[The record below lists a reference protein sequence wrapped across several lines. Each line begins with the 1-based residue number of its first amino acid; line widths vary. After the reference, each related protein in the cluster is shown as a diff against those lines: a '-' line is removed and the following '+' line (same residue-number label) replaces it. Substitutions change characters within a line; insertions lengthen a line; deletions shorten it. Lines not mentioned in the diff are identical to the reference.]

1 MKVFE
6 EQFNDQT
13 QRYMTKIVLATKIA
27 ESSVT
32 INGVTVV
39 IDTGLA
45 KEASYDPVRKITTI
59 DTELISKA
67 QAVQRRGR
75 AGRTSEGICY
85 RAYSED
91 EYNSMEAGK
100 LPEIKKTNSDMI
112 LLKILGLGANIEEFE
127 LIDKLDPVVVS

>member
-1 MKVFE
+1 MKEVEESDYCILPLHGMIEPQEQMKVFE

-13 QRYMTKIVLATKIA
+13 ERYMTKIVLSTKIA

-67 QAVQRRGR
+67 
-75 AGRTSEGICY
+75 
-85 RAYSED
+85 
-91 EYNSMEAGK
+91 
-100 LPEIKKTNSDMI
+100 
-112 LLKILGLGANIEEFE
+112 
-127 LIDKLDPVVVS
+127 